1 MKMLP
6 VKDAASCIKM
16 QCKTM
21 YKGACVNQPV
31 HFQNSLDTDVGKS
44 LWRNRLARSAVNR
57 KVGGSSPPR
66 DVICFC
72 FGITHDHTSRFR
84 RKRIRDNRKACVW

>member
-1 MKMLP
+1 MEMLP
-6 VKDAASCIKM
+6 VKDATSCIKM

-31 HFQNSLDTDVGKS
+31 DFENSLDTDVGKS

-66 DVICFC
+66 DVILFLLWNY
-72 FGITHDHTSRFR
+72 SRPYFAIP
-84 RKRIRDNRKACVW
+84 KKKDT